1 MNDAD
6 YQRLSA
12 TLTRFQPLHSMN
24 LEQLDGFFAAL
35 LCGPE
40 PIKPSECLPMI
51 LGDAF
56 DDETAFTSPKA
67 LEQFVRLLMGH
78 WLDIAHTLQDGE
90 PFHPW
95 LEEDEHGEVRGN
107 DWAQG
112 FSEGMQLLRDA
123 AEVVAFR
130 ARQDE
135 PVFVSQ
141 YVDYRSPDG
150 FFRKYRVIY
159 IDRQPFPYHLAISP
173 HWMVHYFSADMAAHA
188 WKLEEE
194 RAFLSAPESVLGR
207 AGMAAIAAIGHRLD
221 LDYAGIDFSL
231 LPDGRLLVFEANATM
246 LVHPEDPAGPLGHKN
261 AFVQP
266 ILDAFENL
274 LQQKAGG

>member
-112 FSEGMQLLRDA
+112 FSEGMQLLHDDWTLLFDDA
-123 AEVVAFR
+123 E
-130 ARQDE
+130 
-135 PVFVSQ
+135 
-141 YVDYRSPDG
+141 
-150 FFRKYRVIY
+150 
-159 IDRQPFPYHLAISP
+159 
-173 HWMVHYFSADMAAHA
+173 HA
-188 WKLEEE
+188 PLLE
-194 RAFLSAPESVLGR
+194 
-207 AGMAAIAAIGHRLD
+207 
-221 LDYAGIDFSL
+221 
-231 LPDGRLLVFEANATM
+231 
-246 LVHPEDPAGPLGHKN
+246 
-261 AFVQP
+261 P
-266 ILDAFENL
+266 ILALAFEQHPDPDMRPYVEHISAEQRAAWL
-274 LQQKAGG
+274 AELSDSVSGIHAFFTAIRQALEAEEAELDADIEHQKPKA